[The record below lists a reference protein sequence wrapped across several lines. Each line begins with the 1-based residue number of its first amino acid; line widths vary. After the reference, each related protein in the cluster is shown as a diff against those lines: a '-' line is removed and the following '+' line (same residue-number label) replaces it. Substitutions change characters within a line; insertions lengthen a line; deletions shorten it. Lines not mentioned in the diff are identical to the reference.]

1 MSMVFCRGCGKEIHE
16 TAPTC
21 PSCGAPQS
29 VPKPQPSITTAPS
42 IELESITDS
51 WKMKFELLEK
61 VGGVKM
67 PNIKNLPFGE
77 RMKVFLN
84 MFNIWAF
91 IFCPFYYFAKGM
103 WKKAIS
109 LFGVSILIIVI
120 LEAICQAIGFSDSI
134 TEIVGPTIFGSRAT
148 FDYYKKVKL
157 GDNNWW

>member
-1 MSMVFCRGCGKEIHE
+1 MVFCRGCGKEIHE

-77 RMKVFLN
+77 KSNFAIRGIHSDHSNFRSHLPSNWFLGQYN
-84 MFNIWAF
+84 RD
-91 IFCPFYYFAKGM
+91 CRSYYF
-103 WKKAIS
+103 WFES
-109 LFGVSILIIVI
+109 YF
-120 LEAICQAIGFSDSI
+120 
-134 TEIVGPTIFGSRAT
+134 
-148 FDYYKKVKL
+148 
-157 GDNNWW
+157 